1 MKWCTVFLQF
11 HLWLCHFLPFSPS
24 PYVLSYRSF
33 LTSKT
38 QKPNQKK
45 RKPNKALFS
54 YLSSSLLASPFPFLL
69 LTSLSP
75 PTSPHLHLFFLP
87 VSISLPYSS
96 SHPTAH
102 SLSFSFFLFLS
113 TSPPQTPC
121 HSKQE
126 VWQYIRLGQTRIH
139 IPVINISFPA
149 ALPCHILHHL
159 QPPHPPSSS
168 PLPRHRVACSSTQS
182 LAQYILSH
190 MLRIFTVLFIP
201 IHCTALSCGCS
212 LSFIPPVLLF
222 LHCCLFL
229 SKRLIR
235 VKESA
240 DCDKERRVGWR
251 QSEQHRGEERANRGT
266 ERESYFRE
274 NIMSEGPC

>member
-1 MKWCTVFLQF
+1 MMYCIPAVPSLAFSFSTFVPVSV
-11 HLWLCHFLPFSPS
+11 CPFLPQL
-24 PYVLSYRSF
+24 PYLKKHR
-33 LTSKT
+33 
-38 QKPNQKK
+38 NQTKKK
-45 RKPNKALFS
+45 RKKPNKALFS
-54 YLSSSLLASPFPFLL
+54 YLSSSLLAYPFPFLL

-75 PTSPHLHLFFLP
+75 PISPHLHLFFLP
-87 VSISLPYSS
+87 VSISLPYSP
-96 SHPTAH
+96 SHPTVR
-102 SLSFSFFLFLS
+102 SLSFFLFLS
-113 TSPPQTPC
+113 TSPPHTPC
-121 HSKQE
+121 HSKQK
-126 VWQYIRLGQTRIH
+126 VWQYICLGQTRIH

-159 QPPHPPSSS
+159 QPPHPPSPS

-240 DCDKERRVGWR
+240 DCDKERRVG
-251 QSEQHRGEERANRGT
+251 
-266 ERESYFRE
+266 
-274 NIMSEGPC
+274 